1 MTSNELTIELKQH
14 TPIIHFQ
21 HKQSGA
27 TLRGTELKP
36 KLDKFLKKYAFDN
49 KIEDYKIYLIGYD
62 KEKEENEI
70 KKEKQDEYLKKIENN
85 AFDYRVKIKVSRENN
100 TYDIS
105 KNPFNKLFFGN
116 SGFGNRDKY
125 KFKMYNEIELK
136 IFSFHTELVECI
148 QENIESFFAIK
159 NFGAR
164 QNKGFGSFTVK
175 KINGTDKNTDFNEL
189 YKKLLEKE
197 KKFELNEKNRSKIVA
212 IYKYPKFNDMD
223 EAVRQIAYDYK
234 YLKSGLTEADFNLRN
249 DEKDEL
255 QDTIDIFKKHYK
267 EPEKSE
273 VYKKS
278 LLMKYYN
285 KKKIHWEKRFIKC
298 SLKEA
303 YNKKTSNSENL
314 YDNLECR
321 KENKKLYDNCS
332 EKERTYRF
340 IRPLLGLG
348 TGFNFKNKNKSSGN
362 FTVIRSYN
370 LSKNPIE
377 RYQSPI
383 YYKVI
388 DNMPYMICY
397 ETNAFKNVQRYSF
410 KPSLNKKDKYAN
422 LKLDKISDLEVPSD
436 FNIKEFLE
444 QSMEELDYKPVGVN
458 NDGN

>member
-14 TPIIHFQ
+14 TPMIHFQ
-21 HKQSGA
+21 HEQSGA

-36 KLDKFLKKYAFDN
+36 KLDKFLKKYAFEN
-49 KIEDYKIYLIGYD
+49 NIEQYKTFLIGYNTEKED
-62 KEKEENEI
+62 KEIKNE
-70 KKEKQDEYLKKIENN
+70 
-85 AFDYRVKIKVSRENN
+85 AFDYRVTIKVSRENN
-100 TYDIS
+100 AYDIS

-136 IFSFHTELVECI
+136 IFSFHTELITKI
-148 QENIESFFAIK
+148 QENIESFFAIT

-212 IYKYPKFNDMD
+212 IYEYSKFGDME

-234 YLKSGLTEADFNLRN
+234 YLKSGLTEEDFKLKD

-255 QDTIDIFKKHYK
+255 QDTIDIFKEQYK
-267 EPEKSE
+267 DEKCKI
-273 VYKKS
+273 YKKS
-278 LLMKYYN
+278 LLMEYFN
-285 KKKIHWEKRFIKC
+285 NPTKKTYWEKRFIKY
-298 SLKEA
+298 SLKKA

-314 YDNLECR
+314 FNDLKGDKNNKNLYKNSDKKQDYDY
-321 KENKKLYDNCS
+321 K
-332 EKERTYRF
+332 F

-348 TGFNFKNKNKSSGN
+348 TGFRFMKKESPKKFINIGIKN
-362 FTVIRSYN
+362 RSN
-370 LSKNPIE
+370 NPIE

-410 KPSLNKKDKYAN
+410 KPSLNKKDNYAN

-436 FNIKEFLE
+436 FDIKDFLE
-444 QSMEELDYKPVGVN
+444 KNMKELDYEPVGVN
-458 NDGN
+458 NDKKQ